1 MPCDQRTGKYL
12 ISCGAKIMTPI
23 RDVFFSREGINLRR
37 EIGMKYNEC
46 EIMTGQVD
54 LGPQM

>member
-1 MPCDQRTGKYL
+1 
-12 ISCGAKIMTPI
+12 MTPI

>member
-1 MPCDQRTGKYL
+1 MPCDQRAGKYL